1 MLPIAE
7 SYEHLLRKANLK
19 LCSGNSKC
27 SMFSSVTG
35 AKLDSQSC
43 QPSYWVQNMVSTVRF
58 SAALKACLDFDPEI
72 SRVLE
77 VGPHPALQS
86 PAQEVLRSMGKTENC
101 AYFHSCVRG
110 KDDYETMLLSAGS
123 MIAHGLP
130 VDTLA
135 VNQISPSTVNVL
147 TNLPSYQWDHSTSF
161 WAESRLSQNLRF
173 RQFPRHQLLG
183 SRYLEDTASCP
194 SWRNLLMLKE
204 VPWLME
210 MKVSFFTFSASQ
222 THENQ
227 TAAATRSDQTRT
239 PNELVCCSGLMQD
252 A

>member
-1 MLPIAE
+1 MLPIAGV
-7 SYEHLLRKANLK
+7 YELLLRKAELG
-19 LCSGNSKC
+19 LRDGNPSC
-27 SMFSSVTG
+27 QMFSSVTG

-58 SAALKACLDFDPEI
+58 SVALKSCLEFNAEI

-86 PAQEVLRSMGKTENC
+86 PAREMLRSAGRTESI

-110 KDDYETMLLSAGS
+110 KNDYETMLLSAGS
-123 MIAHGLP
+123 MMAHGLP
-130 VDTLA
+130 VVTSA
-135 VNQISPSTVNVL
+135 VNQISPTVANVL
-147 TNLPSYQWDHSTSF
+147 TDLPSYQWDHSTSF
-161 WAESRLSQNLRF
+161 WAESRPSQSLRF

-183 SRYLEDTASCP
+183 SRYLEDTAWCP

-210 MKVSFFTFSASQ
+210 MKVSLMFPQS
-222 THENQ
+222 
-227 TAAATRSDQTRT
+227 SD
-239 PNELVCCSGLMQD
+239 
-252 A
+252 